1 MKNVD
6 RAPEAVLRG
15 PARDWAAPAGLAGL
29 IRDVA
34 SRTPHAIAVSDDT
47 GDLSYAALD
56 LASDAIAARL
66 RAAGGRPG
74 DVVAVLMP
82 RGRALPAALLGAVKA
97 GMPYLPVALD
107 DPPARRDLLLATSGA
122 RYALA
127 GQDAARLLAGRAL
140 TVLPVPAVPADPAG
154 LGAAGPAP
162 LAAYPAG
169 HPVYVLFTSGTT
181 GAPKGAVIPSGA
193 LVNRLL
199 WMCGEFSF
207 GPGDRILQKT
217 PYTFDVSGWELWCPL
232 LAGATLVMLA
242 PGAHADPALV
252 AACITERRI
261 TACHFVPSMLAEFLR
276 WPEAA
281 RCTSLRAVF
290 CSGEELTPGLA
301 SRFAAVL
308 GARLYNLYGPTEAAI
323 DVSWWACPPGAGR
336 TLIGGPVPNCTLAV
350 VAGDLSPVPSGE
362 TGELA
367 IGGLP
372 LADGYLG
379 QPGLTARSFVA
390 APAWTGVRR
399 LYLTGDLVRLRRGGL
414 EFLGRR
420 DAQVKIRGQRVELAA
435 VEDALAAL
443 PGVARAAATTVSA
456 DRAADEGSGG
466 GELCALLVAGD
477 DGACPDARQVRA
489 KLGAALPAS
498 HVPTHVWRV
507 SELPLSPSGKLARRQ
522 VAALA
527 AGLAAGRRGAEPA
540 DALARLW
547 RAATGL
553 SPADL
558 SPASEDTGFL
568 DAGGHSLA
576 AARLAAG
583 VLERYG
589 VRLPLA
595 EIITGNLSLAGL
607 RARLA
612 GVPEAGPAAGGTS
625 EQRPRPQQASPR
637 QLSPQQHGLWV
648 WSRLHPDCPAYN
660 VRAALALDGR
670 ADPGRLRRAVE
681 GLVRRHPALRLTITG
696 RGQPRSWPASDAVPQ
711 VVTGADVAGRVLDQV
726 FRPDALPR
734 LAVGVQRPPGG
745 PDTLLVALDHL
756 IADQRA
762 LDIVLGDLAALYDG
776 RDPGPPP
783 QSAPEAA
790 EPDDLDYWLG
800 WLDGA
805 PRRLELPF
813 RRARPAVTTLRGGSC
828 DIALGGEL
836 TGALRAWCAA
846 ARVTPFA
853 AVLAV
858 FARQLGLWCGVD
870 DLVIGVPVSVRRSA
884 AEQDAVGN
892 FARTL
897 PVRLAPGALDA
908 AGVTAV
914 AAALYEAAEHPGLAF
929 DELVARLGGPRTLA
943 HNPVFQVWCNDV
955 SQAQVPAALGDAPVT
970 ADWPADRWSLFD
982 AGLYLCP
989 AAGGG
994 LRLRLAYGD
1003 DVWDAVTA
1011 SEFLA
1016 QCAAALRDAV
1026 SPVAPPPD
1034 RRAREPSSD
1043 PERGGASGPPPEV
1056 AADLTAQVLARCA
1069 AEPAREALTGCG
1081 AGGLRRAILQVS
1093 AAVRRHGPVAGVIA
1107 RRDPGF
1113 AAAVLGCWRA
1123 GVAPLLIDPA
1133 LPPAARSAAL
1143 AAARAAVLIDPAP
1156 EAATAGTPEDG
1167 APQSGAPQ
1175 SEAPQSGT
1183 PENEIAALAMSAAW
1197 RDAAPEDKEPPDP
1210 AGAGQAGHLLLTS
1223 GTSGAPAVVSVPA
1236 GALPALLRGYA
1247 AELGLTAGDVFGW
1260 TVPPAHDPV
1269 FRDLFLPLL
1278 LGAPVRVPAP
1288 ADLGPGRLAGWL
1300 ADSGVTVLHLTPTQA
1315 GLLAAAGRVLP
1326 ALRTVVCH
1334 GETLRGGTVAAL
1346 ARLAPGARV
1355 WNCYGTTETPQ
1366 AASLHR
1372 VVPGAAAGFS
1382 GSGPAS
1388 TTPTGAAPTG
1398 AAPTGAVPI
1407 GAGAPLRSV
1416 RVEGPGGERGTG
1428 ILGEIVVSG
1437 AGLACPAGAARPP
1450 GEYRTG
1456 DLGRLR
1462 PDGLIDIAGRADRQV
1477 SVGGYR
1483 VQLDGIEAVLL
1494 ELPGVRAAHAA
1505 PDPATGR
1512 PLAWWSGR

>member
-1 MKNVD
+1 MKHVD
-6 RAPEAVLRG
+6 RAHEAVLRG
-15 PARDWAAPAGLAGL
+15 PARDWTAPAGLAGL

-34 SRTPHAIAVSDDT
+34 SRTPHAIAVSDDA
-47 GDLSYAALD
+47 GDLSYAELD

-74 DVVAVLMP
+74 EVVAVLMR

-107 DPPARRDLLLATSGA
+107 DPAARRDLLLDTAGA

-127 GQDAARLLAGRAL
+127 GTEDARLFAGRPL
-140 TVLPVPAVPADPAG
+140 TVLPVPADPAG
-154 LGAAGPAP
+154 LAPAVLSPAVLNRDAAGLAP

-193 LVNRLL
+193 LLNRLL

-207 GPGDRILQKT
+207 GPGDRILQKS

-276 WPEAA
+276 WPDAA

-301 SRFAAVL
+301 GRFTGVL

-323 DVSWWACPPGAGR
+323 DVSWWACPPEPGR

-350 VAGDLSPVPSGE
+350 VADDLSPVSAGE

-372 LADGYLG
+372 LADGYLR

-399 LYLTGDLVRLRRGGL
+399 LYLTGDLVRRRPDGL

-443 PGVARAAATTVSA
+443 PGVARAAATTVRAGGA
-456 DRAADEGSGG
+456 DDGGAGDSGAGDSGAGGGSG
-466 GELCALLVAGD
+466 GELCALLVAGP
-477 DGACPDARQVRA
+477 DGGCPDARQVRA
-489 KLGAALPAS
+489 ALRRTLPAS
-498 HVPTHVWRV
+498 HLPTHVWQV
-507 SELPLSPSGKLARRQ
+507 TELPLSPSGKLARRQ

-527 AGLAAGRRGAEPA
+527 AGLAAGSRGAEPA
-540 DALARLW
+540 DALTRLW
-547 RAATGL
+547 RDATGL
-553 SPADL
+553 SPVAL
-558 SPASEDTGFL
+558 SPAGEDTGFL

-595 EIITGNLSLAGL
+595 EIITANLSLAGL

-612 GVPEAGPAAGGTS
+612 GVPETRVPETGPTAGGTS
-625 EQRPRPQQASPR
+625 EQQPGPG

-660 VRAALALDGR
+660 VRAALRLDGR
-670 ADPGRLRRAVE
+670 ADPARLDRAV
-681 GLVRRHPALRLTITG
+681 GALVRRHPALRTTITAEG
-696 RGQPRSWPASDAVPQ
+696 EPRSWPAADAVPE
-711 VVTGADVAGRVLDQV
+711 VATGADVAARVLDQV
-726 FRPDALPR
+726 FRPDTLPR
-734 LAVGVQRPPGG
+734 LAVGVERPPGG

-762 LDIVLGDLAALYDG
+762 LDIVLADLADLYDG

-783 QSAPEAA
+783 AA
-790 EPDDLDYWLG
+790 ATGAAGEPDDLDYWLDR
-800 WLDGA
+800 LDGA

-813 RRARPAVTTLRGGSC
+813 RRTRPAVATLRGASC
-828 DIALGGEL
+828 DVTLGGEL

-853 AVLAV
+853 AVLAA
-858 FARQLGLWCGVD
+858 FARQLGLWCGTD
-870 DLVIGVPVSVRRSA
+870 DLVIGVPVSARRSA

-897 PVRLAPGALDA
+897 PVRLMPGPLDA
-908 AGVTAV
+908 AGVAAV

-955 SQAQVPAALGDAPVT
+955 SQARVPAALGDAPVT
-970 ADWPADRWSLFD
+970 PDWPADRWSLFD

-989 AAGGG
+989 AADGG

-1003 DVWDAVTA
+1003 DVWDAATA

-1026 SPVAPPPD
+1026 GPPPAAPPP
-1034 RRAREPSSD
+1034 
-1043 PERGGASGPPPEV
+1043 G
-1056 AADLTAQVLARCA
+1056 
-1069 AEPAREALTGCG
+1069 PARGNSRPIPNE
-1081 AGGLRRAILQVS
+1081 
-1093 AAVRRHGPVAGVIA
+1093 
-1107 RRDPGF
+1107 
-1113 AAAVLGCWRA
+1113 
-1123 GVAPLLIDPA
+1123 
-1133 LPPAARSAAL
+1133 
-1143 AAARAAVLIDPAP
+1143 AARADRRRRSRPTSP
-1156 EAATAGTPEDG
+1156 RRC
-1167 APQSGAPQ
+1167 
-1175 SEAPQSGT
+1175 
-1183 PENEIAALAMSAAW
+1183 W
-1197 RDAAPEDKEPPDP
+1197 R
-1210 AGAGQAGHLLLTS
+1210 
-1223 GTSGAPAVVSVPA
+1223 
-1236 GALPALLRGYA
+1236 
-1247 AELGLTAGDVFGW
+1247 
-1260 TVPPAHDPV
+1260 
-1269 FRDLFLPLL
+1269 
-1278 LGAPVRVPAP
+1278 
-1288 ADLGPGRLAGWL
+1288 
-1300 ADSGVTVLHLTPTQA
+1300 
-1315 GLLAAAGRVLP
+1315 
-1326 ALRTVVCH
+1326 
-1334 GETLRGGTVAAL
+1334 
-1346 ARLAPGARV
+1346 GAR
-1355 WNCYGTTETPQ
+1355 PI
-1366 AASLHR
+1366 R
-1372 VVPGAAAGFS
+1372 
-1382 GSGPAS
+1382 PA
-1388 TTPTGAAPTG
+1388 
-1398 AAPTGAVPI
+1398 
-1407 GAGAPLRSV
+1407 R
-1416 RVEGPGGERGTG
+1416 R
-1428 ILGEIVVSG
+1428 
-1437 AGLACPAGAARPP
+1437 
-1450 GEYRTG
+1450 
-1456 DLGRLR
+1456 
-1462 PDGLIDIAGRADRQV
+1462 
-1477 SVGGYR
+1477 
-1483 VQLDGIEAVLL
+1483 
-1494 ELPGVRAAHAA
+1494 
-1505 PDPATGR
+1505 
-1512 PLAWWSGR
+1512 